1 VQIKGKTSNLRSH
14 HILDMLETSFLDRSV
29 GILNPHDNF
38 HPSDQSKVELLVV
51 GVHVFE
57 R

>member
-1 VQIKGKTSNLRSH
+1 
-14 HILDMLETSFLDRSV
+14 MLETSFLDRSV
-29 GILNPHDNF
+29 GILNPHDNL